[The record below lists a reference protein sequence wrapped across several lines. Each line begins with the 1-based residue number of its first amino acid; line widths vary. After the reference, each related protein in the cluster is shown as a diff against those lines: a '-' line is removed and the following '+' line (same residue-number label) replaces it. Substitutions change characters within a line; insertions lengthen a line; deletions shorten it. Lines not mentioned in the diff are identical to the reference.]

1 MIRILALV
9 LTALMAVPA
18 VAKDFRVLA
27 QTMSYA
33 EIQAV
38 GRLDIGA
45 NGFCTATLVSSDL
58 LLTAAH
64 CLYDRNTDQRIHLS
78 ELKFHAGMKRGTAA
92 SILRVK
98 RVAIHPKYNRA
109 KKADLRNM
117 RYDVALLRLSE
128 PVDLYNVAS
137 LGISAPQL
145 GRDVGVVSY
154 ARDRAESAL
163 AEGACV
169 MRPRPEGIYVTTCSA
184 GYGTSGAPV
193 VQIQQGH
200 PRVVSVVSAMA
211 KADGEPVSLAVNI
224 SNVLSDLTRAIGS

>member
-1 MIRILALV
+1 MIRSLLFAFVTLLAL
-9 LTALMAVPA
+9 PGH
-18 VAKDFRVLA
+18 AKDFRALA
-27 QTMSYA
+27 ESMTYA

-38 GRLDIGA
+38 GRLDIGN
-45 NGFCTATLVSSDL
+45 NGFCTATLVSADL
-58 LLTAAH
+58 VLTAAH
-64 CLYDRNTDQRIHLS
+64 CLYDRYTDKRIHLS
-78 ELKFHAGMKRGTAA
+78 EFRFHAGLKRGTAA
-92 SILRVK
+92 SVLRVK
-98 RVAIHPKYNRA
+98 RAAIHPNYNRS

-117 RYDVALLRLSE
+117 RYDVALLRLSK
-128 PVDLYNVAS
+128 PVDLYNVSS
-137 LGISAPQL
+137 LGISSPQL

-193 VQIQQGH
+193 VQMQQGL

-224 SNVLSDLTRAIGS
+224 SNILSDLTLAIGS